1 MKIIFSLL
9 VLSFFLEKIYA
20 MEMKFEDYFLDE
32 TMRIDYHH
40 MGDSKFEMISIDKI
54 YRYGIWAGSINNLVD
69 YLNNGK
75 YYVKIYDVSSGKLIY
90 SKGFDSYFGEYQTS
104 EDALNGIKKT
114 YHESALIPY
123 PKNKIR
129 FSIDRRDKEN
139 NLVELFSEEINP
151 DNQYIVKDKIGDS
164 SIKIFK
170 AENNGNPHTKIDI
183 AVLGDGYTKNEIEKF
198 KKNFERLTKTLFEI
212 EPYKSHQDKFNFYGV
227 LKPSEESGSDEPGA
241 NIFKN
246 TALGTTF
253 YSLGSERYLLTEDN
267 KTLRDVASNV
277 PYDAIV
283 ILVNH
288 SRYGGG
294 GIYNL
299 YCTLAADNQWFEY
312 LFLHEF
318 GHSFAGLADEYYTSD
333 VAYNEFYKI
342 DVEPVEPN
350 LTALINP
357 NDFKWKK
364 FVSEGVEIPT
374 LWEKTQFDSMDLKWQ
389 EERRYLNEKIAELKR
404 NKSSNDEI
412 NKAQEDYNRK
422 DKEHSEK
429 VSNFL
434 NNSKFFGKIGAFEG
448 AGYLSKGLYRPMIDC
463 IMFSKGKKPYCKIC
477 QNAVLNVIN
486 LYSE

>member
-151 DNQYIVKDKIGDS
+151 DNQYIVKDKIGDG

-198 KKNFERLTKTLFEI
+198 EKDFERLTKTLFEI

-357 NDFKWKK
+357 
-364 FVSEGVEIPT
+364 E
-374 LWEKTQFDSMDLKWQ
+374 
-389 EERRYLNEKIAELKR
+389 
-404 NKSSNDEI
+404 
-412 NKAQEDYNRK
+412 
-422 DKEHSEK
+422 
-429 VSNFL
+429 
-434 NNSKFFGKIGAFEG
+434 
-448 AGYLSKGLYRPMIDC
+448 
-463 IMFSKGKKPYCKIC
+463 
-477 QNAVLNVIN
+477 
-486 LYSE
+486 